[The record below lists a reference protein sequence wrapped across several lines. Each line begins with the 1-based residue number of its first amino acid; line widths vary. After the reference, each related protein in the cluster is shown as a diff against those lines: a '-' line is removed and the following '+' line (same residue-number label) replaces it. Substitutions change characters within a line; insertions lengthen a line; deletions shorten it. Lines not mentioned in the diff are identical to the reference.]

1 VQRVFDELEEND
13 AIKPQQIE
21 EALRELDLHMDAR
34 KLSSLLSD
42 LGNEPVPLQQFIM
55 LIENQHVMDM
65 GSAAKVILCV
75 CVRARACTYACTYL
89 WTCACAGFVM
99 DSAHLRGLRWAV
111 RNLQV
116 LNKAAEQRKLEQVN
130 IN

>member
-1 VQRVFDELEEND
+1 
-13 AIKPQQIE
+13 
-21 EALRELDLHMDAR
+21 
-34 KLSSLLSD
+34 
-42 LGNEPVPLQQFIM
+42 
-55 LIENQHVMDM
+55 
-65 GSAAKVILCV
+65 
-75 CVRARACTYACTYL
+75 
-89 WTCACAGFVM
+89 M

>member
-75 CVRARACTYACTYL
+75 CVCARACTYACTYL
-89 WTCACAGFVM
+89 
-99 DSAHLRGLRWAV
+99 
-111 RNLQV
+111 
-116 LNKAAEQRKLEQVN
+116 
-130 IN
+130 